1 MTEYFTITSRDL
13 SSMDTDNRNSTEE
26 HWVLTVS
33 SMCQAALEHNFVS
46 RPPLVIL
53 DNRLIMPVDPASI
66 TTEGADTLFSALVD
80 GWESDK
86 GIVLVLDGHVRTFKY
101 SACKPREIM
110 DAVPLDS
117 TSDEPVKYTADVLSI
132 RAYENQW
139 LDAVLAAFI
148 ALLPLSASITYPSS
162 GILSAS
168 KKLREAAAATAD
180 MIIAERNC

>member
-33 SMCQAALEHNFVS
+33 SLCQAALEHNFVS

-66 TTEGADTLFSALVD
+66 TTEGADTLFNALVD

-86 GIVLVLDGHVRTFKY
+86 GIVLDLDGHVRTFKY
-101 SACKPREIM
+101 SACKTREIT

-117 TSDEPVKYTADVLSI
+117 TSDEPVKYTADILSI

-168 KKLREAAAATAD
+168 KKLREAAATTAD
-180 MIIAERNC
+180 MIIAERTC